1 MRTTI
6 PLLLLALVALPA
18 PAGPPVPGG
27 RAAGGCA
34 GTALERRVFPV
45 RFHSMAEAALLLDQL
60 VGPCG
65 AWKVSRPLRV
75 VTVDDTRENLD
86 RIGQALASWDVPP
99 RTVEI
104 TVSLVL
110 ATMDPPSGEGVLA
123 ELRGV
128 SRTLADVMRWSH
140 FERLGSVTLRVSE
153 GGRAEAVVGEDW
165 QVVFRV
171 AAVDPDQEVI
181 RLEPFELFRLPAPRE
196 AAAGVA
202 EPRRVLGWTL
212 NLPEGRMNLV
222 GAPSRGRDRA
232 LFVAI
237 EAWSLDT
244 AAPGGE

>member
-1 MRTTI
+1 VRRI
-6 PLLLLALVALPA
+6 AAFAAVLLAFLALAAAAPGP
-18 PAGPPVPGG
+18 PAGD
-27 RAAGGCA
+27 AGGCP
-34 GTALERRVFPV
+34 GTAVERRVFPV

-65 AWKVSRPLRV
+65 AYRVSKPPRA
-75 VTVDDTRENLD
+75 VTVDDTPDNLE
-86 RIGQALASWDVPP
+86 RIRQALASWDVPP
-99 RTVEI
+99 RSVEI

-110 ATMDPPSGEGVLA
+110 ATMDPPAGEGVL
-123 ELRGV
+123 EEIRGV
-128 SRTLADVMRWSH
+128 SRTLSEVMRWSH

-153 GGRAEAVVGEDW
+153 GGRAEALLGDDW

-171 AAVDPDQEVI
+171 AAVDPDQGTI
-181 RLEPFELFRLPAPRE
+181 RLEPFELFRLPVPRE
-196 AAAGVA
+196 AASGLAA
-202 EPRRVLGWTL
+202 PRRVLGWTL

-237 EAWSLDT
+237 EAWTLDP